1 MIYIFIP
8 IIYTLL
14 YIMKKAIQYTHKMY
28 QTDYE
33 YEYMYEWINIEIM
46 YYGTYIMNYVF
57 WRSSWNLI

>member
-33 YEYMYEWINIEIM
+33 YEYMYEWIDID
-46 YYGTYIMNYVF
+46 YGTYTTYFGV
-57 WRSSWNLI
+57 LHET